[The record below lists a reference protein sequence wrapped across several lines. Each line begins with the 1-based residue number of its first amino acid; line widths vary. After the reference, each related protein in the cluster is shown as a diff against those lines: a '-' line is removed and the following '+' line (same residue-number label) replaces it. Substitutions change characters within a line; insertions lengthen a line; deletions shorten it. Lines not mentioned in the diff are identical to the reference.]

1 MSKWT
6 GFIALSD
13 DCMVRVTLDEG
24 EDKEITV
31 RHGGE
36 DITHILQ
43 PLLTA
48 SGVPCLLALRY
59 LAMQRRD
66 ATPVAPDKSTQA
78 QGELDYGN
86 AD

>member
-1 MSKWT
+1 
-6 GFIALSD
+6 
-13 DCMVRVTLDEG
+13 MVRVTLDEG
-24 EDKEITV
+24 DDKEVTV
-31 RHGGE
+31 HHGGE

-66 ATPVAPDKSTQA
+66 AVPVTKDESNNV